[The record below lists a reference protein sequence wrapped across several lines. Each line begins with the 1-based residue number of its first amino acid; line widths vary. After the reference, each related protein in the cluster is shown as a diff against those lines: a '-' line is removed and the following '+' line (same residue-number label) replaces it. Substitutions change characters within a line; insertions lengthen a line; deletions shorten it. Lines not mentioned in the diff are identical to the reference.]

1 MNKLAFCMVPVA
13 LAVSAAVSADEKEQI
28 TSIENIVVYGEKAGR
43 SLKDTTSSVAVI
55 TSEEL
60 ANGQSDSYVDILSDI
75 ANVVFSDSLPSI
87 RGVKGEGIATGSYS
101 FTSGAKARVA
111 VMTDGVAEPFVAT
124 LTGDLGLWDVQQI
137 EVLRGPQSSNSGR
150 NSMGGIIYVTTNTPS
165 MDRLEASVRAGYANK
180 TQSKELS
187 AMVSAPII
195 ENELAYRFTVQ
206 NVDREHHSQFQL
218 ADGDSYPFDPKPIKM
233 TRINAK
239 LQWTPSQV
247 DGLDMLLSYVDTQE
261 EGFRYWYLDGPD
273 LANRTISTPWDSD
286 TSYARDKDV
295 DSQHTSLKTSYE
307 INDNF
312 DIELL
317 VSDVDYSYEF
327 HQYPLVWHVRMDDE
341 SQTIDGKF
349 GFTFDDGL
357 SGHFGV
363 YKYDRE
369 QAFFNKGVY
378 EGDDDS
384 SSDAIYGEVTVSVSE
399 QGQVIAG
406 GRIEKEKQH
415 REFRAASGA
424 SFIIANDETL
434 YLPKIAYLHT
444 IDEELTLGLSFRKG
458 YNSGGGDFSWA
469 SSTVYS
475 YDPEYVDTFEVSVRK
490 SWGDALNL
498 AANIFYNTY
507 SDYQVLATG
516 ASGQP
521 WDTIIHNI
529 DEVNSY
535 GFEAELT
542 YAATDSLTLSG
553 SFGSLHTSVENADS
567 NNQHLLG
574 QELPMAPSVTAS
586 IGADY
591 WLTDNVQFSLNTRYT
606 SDYQSKLLRSHLA
619 NNPQVQIS
627 QADLYQTDSYT
638 ETRVSVA
645 YIAEDWRVDAYV
657 NNAFD
662 QVNET
667 AIERAPVTGVI
678 TSGQL
683 TEPRTVGFSV
693 TYNL

>member
-1 MNKLAFCMVPVA
+1 MFPVA
-13 LAVSAAVSADEKEQI
+13 LAVSAAVSADEKEQL
-28 TSIENIVVYGEKAGR
+28 TSIENIVVYGDKAGR

-87 RGVKGEGIATGSYS
+87 RGIKGEGIATGSYS

-111 VMTDGVAEPFVAT
+111 VITDGVSEPFVAT

-150 NSMGGIIYVTTNTPS
+150 NSMGGNVYITTNTPS
-165 MDRLEASVRAGYANK
+165 MDRLEAAVRAGYASK
-180 TQSKELS
+180 TNSKELS

-195 ENELAYRFTVQ
+195 DNELAYRFTVQ

-218 ADGDSYPFDPKPIKM
+218 ADGDSYPFDPKPISM

-247 DGLDMLLSYVDTQE
+247 DGLDMLLSYVDSQE
-261 EGFRYWYLDGPD
+261 EGFRYWGLGGPD
-273 LANRTISTPWDSD
+273 LSKRIISSPRKTD
-286 TSYARDKDV
+286 TSYARDKEV
-295 DSQHTSLKTSYE
+295 NSEHTYLKASYE
-307 INDNF
+307 ISDNF

-341 SQTIDGKF
+341 NQTIDGKF
-349 GFTFDDGL
+349 SFAFDDGL

-378 EGDDDS
+378 EGDDES

-399 QGQVIAG
+399 QGQIIAG

-415 REFRAASGA
+415 RELRPAFGA

-444 IDEELTLGLSFRKG
+444 VDEELTLGLSFRKG
-458 YNSGGGDFSWA
+458 YNSGGGDFSWI
-469 SSTVYS
+469 SFSVYS
-475 YDPEYVDTFEVSVRK
+475 YDPEYVDTYEFSVRK
-490 SWGDALNL
+490 SWGETLNL
-498 AANIFYNTY
+498 ATNIFYNNY
-507 SDYQVLATG
+507 SDYQVIGIG
-516 ASGQP
+516 ASGRP
-521 WDTIIHNI
+521 DDTIIHNVE
-529 DEVNSY
+529 DVKSY

-553 SFGSLHTSVENADS
+553 SFGSLHTSIEKANS

-574 QELPMAPSVTAS
+574 QELPMAPSATAS

-606 SDYQSKLLRSHLA
+606 SAYQSRILGKDSA
-619 NNPQVQIS
+619 EAQNS
-627 QADLYQTDSYT
+627 QSDLYQTDSYT
-638 ETRVSVA
+638 ETRFSVA
-645 YIAEDWRVDAYV
+645 YIADNWRADAYV

-667 AIERAPVTGVI
+667 KIERASVTGVI

>member
-43 SLKDTTSSVAVI
+43 SLKDTTTSVAVI

-87 RGVKGEGIATGSYS
+87 RGVKGEGIAIGSYS

-111 VMTDGVAEPFVAT
+111 VLTDGVAEPFVAT

-150 NSMGGIIYVTTNTPS
+150 NSMGGSIYVTTNTPS
-165 MDRLEASVRAGYANK
+165 MDKLEASVRAGYANK
-180 TQSKELS
+180 MQSKELS

-206 NVDREHHSQFQL
+206 NVDREHHSHFQL
-218 ADGDSYPFDPKPIKM
+218 AEGDSYSFDPKPIELS
-233 TRINAK
+233 RVNAK

-247 DGLDMLLSYVDTQE
+247 DGLDMLLSYVDSQE
-261 EGFRYWYLDGPD
+261 EGFRYWGLGGPD
-273 LANRTISTPWDSD
+273 LSKRIISSPRNTD
-286 TSYARDKDV
+286 TSYARDKEV
-295 DSQHTSLKTSYE
+295 NSEHTYLKTSYE
-307 INDNF
+307 ISDNF

-341 SQTIDGKF
+341 SQTVDGKF
-349 GFTFDDGL
+349 SFAFDDGL

-369 QAFFNKGVY
+369 QAFFNKGIY
-378 EGDDDS
+378 EGDDES

-434 YLPKIAYLHT
+434 YLPKIAYLYT
-444 IDEELTLGLSFRKG
+444 VDEELTLGLSFRKG
-458 YNSGGGDFSWA
+458 YNSGGGDFNWA
-469 SSTVYS
+469 SASVYS
-475 YDPEYVDTFEVSVRK
+475 YEPEYVNTYEFSVRK
-490 SWGDALNL
+490 SWDDVLNL
-498 AANIFYNTY
+498 AANIFYNDY
-507 SDYQVLATG
+507 SGYQVFATG
-516 ASGQP
+516 DSGQQ
-521 WDTIIHNI
+521 WDTVIHNVE
-529 DEVNSY
+529 DVKSY

-542 YAATDSLTLSG
+542 YAVTDSLTLSG
-553 SFGSLHTSVENADS
+553 SFGSLETSIEKANS
-567 NNQHLLG
+567 NNQHLLS
-574 QELPMAPSVTAS
+574 QELPMAPSATAS

-606 SDYQSKLLRSHLA
+606 SAYQSKILRKHFA
-619 NNPQVQIS
+619 EAQIS
-627 QADLYQTDSYT
+627 QSDLYQTDSYT
-638 ETRVSVA
+638 ETRFSVA
-645 YIAEDWRVDAYV
+645 YIADNWRADAYV

-662 QVNET
+662 QDNET
-667 AIERAPVTGVI
+667 AMDRSPMTGEIVT
-678 TSGQL
+678 GQL